1 MLSKHFAVLG
11 STGVGK
17 STSVSLLLNEI
28 LQARPNLRV
37 FLLDV
42 HNEYGRCF
50 GDRAL
55 VLNPRN
61 LKLPF
66 WLFNFEEIVD
76 VLFGGRP
83 GVPEELDVLAEI
95 IPMAKGIYT
104 QYQNSDRIGLKR
116 MDPKSGGYTVDTPVP
131 YRLVDLISL
140 IDERMGKL
148 ENRSSRIIYHKLISR
163 IETVRNDPRY
173 TFMFDNANVGGDTM
187 AEVISHLFRL
197 PANGRPM
204 TIMQLAGFPAEVVNS
219 VVSVLC
225 RMAFDFGLWSDGVSP
240 LLFVCEEAHRYA
252 AADRNIGFGPTR
264 KAVSRIAKE
273 GRKYGVFL
281 GLVTQRPAE
290 LDATIISQ
298 CNTLFAMRLANDR
311 DQALLRSAV
320 SDAAA
325 NLLSFVPSLGT
336 REVLAFGE
344 GVALP
349 TRLRFKEVPVHQLP
363 RSEATIATAPSVTA
377 GHDMHFVSRR
387 AGPLARRHLASR
399 RAQRSRHHTTGPP
412 RAHDA
417 GGSADAAAVDG
428 ARSRSL
434 LAAEEAAALRAL
446 AFAHFLRVNRYPLRS
461 KALYGSGTAASRGRE
476 PGRSLHDASLLAK
489 RFPTPALDKLPDDI
503 RTRIL
508 AVQEKSGFVPNVFL
522 TLAYRPDEFR
532 AFFAYHDALMEKD
545 SGLTKAERE
554 MIVVA
559 TSQRQPVPLLRD
571 RAWRDPAHPGEES
584 ADRRPDRRQLP
595 QGGHHAAAARHA
607 RLRHEGEPRGQRGI
621 GGGFCRG
628 RRPRLYRRRHLG
640 HHRDLRLLCVVEPV
654 GQRHRDAS
662 QRRILHDGTAA
673 EIGRSHLARKRSN
686 RRSPV
691 RTSRADRPRPC
702 LSQTPGL
709 SPSPWRN
716 CPPRSCA
723 AASSAKNPPTGIR

>member
-1 MLSKHFAVLG
+1 MGVRPQFMRSRFNTVTSFGRVISVRGSLARVGLLASGQAVPVSEARATVGRFISIRCATATTIIAMITEVSCENQPSSDEYMATASVDLLGEISGGDRPKFQRGVTNYPTIGDAVDLVTAEDLRTVYAPSGSDQINIGTLQQDSSVIAYVDVEEMLSKHFAVLG

-28 LQARPNLRV
+28 LKARPNLRV

-83 GVPEELDVLAEI
+83 GVPEELDVLAEV
-95 IPMAKGIYT
+95 IPMAKGLYT
-104 QYQNSDRIGLKR
+104 QYQNSDRLGLKR
-116 MDPKSGGYTVDTPVP
+116 VDPKSGGYTVDTPVP
-131 YRLVDLISL
+131 YRLTDLISL

-204 TIMQLAGFPAEVVNS
+204 TIMQLAGFPAEVVDS

-252 AADRNIGFGPTR
+252 SADRNIGFGPTR

-363 RSEATIATAPSVTA
+363 RSEATIASVPSVSA
-377 GHDMHFVSRR
+377 GHDMHFVSAVLDRWR
-387 AGPLARRHLASR
+387 GATSNRDVPNDPGISDRPAARVMTPVEAPMLQPSMGLDPDRF
-399 RAQRSRHHTTGPP
+399 
-412 RAHDA
+412 
-417 GGSADAAAVDG
+417 
-428 ARSRSL
+428 SL
-434 LAAEEAAALRAL
+434 LKK
-446 AFAHFLRVNRYPLRS
+446 PLR
-461 KALYGSGTAASRGRE
+461 
-476 PGRSLHDASLLAK
+476 
-489 RFPTPALDKLPDDI
+489 
-503 RTRIL
+503 
-508 AVQEKSGFVPNVFL
+508 
-522 TLAYRPDEFR
+522 
-532 AFFAYHDALMEKD
+532 
-545 SGLTKAERE
+545 
-554 MIVVA
+554 
-559 TSQRQPVPLLRD
+559 
-571 RAWRDPAHPGEES
+571 
-584 ADRRPDRRQLP
+584 
-595 QGGHHAAAARHA
+595 
-607 RLRHEGEPRGQRGI
+607 
-621 GGGFCRG
+621 
-628 RRPRLYRRRHLG
+628 
-640 HHRDLRLLCVVEPV
+640 
-654 GQRHRDAS
+654 
-662 QRRILHDGTAA
+662 
-673 EIGRSHLARKRSN
+673 
-686 RRSPV
+686 
-691 RTSRADRPRPC
+691 
-702 LSQTPGL
+702 
-709 SPSPWRN
+709 
-716 CPPRSCA
+716 
-723 AASSAKNPPTGIR
+723 

>member
-17 STSVSLLLNEI
+17 SSGVSLLLNEI
-28 LQARPNLRV
+28 LKSRPNLRV

-76 VLFGGRP
+76 VLFAGRP
-83 GVPEELDVLAEI
+83 GVPEELDILAEV

-104 QYQNSDRIGLKR
+104 QYQNADRIGLKR
-116 MDPKSGGYTVDTPVP
+116 IDPKTIGYTVDTPVP

-173 TFMFDNANVGGDTM
+173 AFMFDNANVGGDTM

-204 TIMQLAGFPAEVVNS
+204 TIMQLAGFPAEVVDS

-252 AADRNIGFGPTR
+252 SADRNIGFGPTR

-273 GRKYGVFL
+273 GRKYGVYL

-363 RSEATIATAPSVTA
+363 RSEATISTRAVGRRRPRHALRR
-377 GHDMHFVSRR
+377 RR
-387 AGPLARRHLASR
+387 AGALARRHFASR
-399 RAQRSRHHTTGPP
+399 RSQRSRHQRTP
-412 RAHDA
+412 RRPLHGAAH

-428 ARSRSL
+428 ARSRPL
-434 LAAEEAAALRAL
+434 LAAEEAAALRA
-446 AFAHFLRVNRYPLRS
+446 
-461 KALYGSGTAASRGRE
+461 YGSIIR
-476 PGRSLHDASLLAK
+476 LVLDA
-489 RFPTPALDKLPDDI
+489 PALETVAALVGLKQVHPADIDAKPGILGHLDKPGMATERLPM
-503 RTRIL
+503 TGVV
-508 AVQEKSGFVPNVFL
+508 A
-522 TLAYRPDEFR
+522 
-532 AFFAYHDALMEKD
+532 
-545 SGLTKAERE
+545 LTKGPAFP
-554 MIVVA
+554 VA
-559 TSQRQPVPLLRD
+559 RTV
-571 RAWRDPAHPGEES
+571 
-584 ADRRPDRRQLP
+584 
-595 QGGHHAAAARHA
+595 
-607 RLRHEGEPRGQRGI
+607 
-621 GGGFCRG
+621 
-628 RRPRLYRRRHLG
+628 
-640 HHRDLRLLCVVEPV
+640 
-654 GQRHRDAS
+654 
-662 QRRILHDGTAA
+662 
-673 EIGRSHLARKRSN
+673 LA
-686 RRSPV
+686 
-691 RTSRADRPRPC
+691 
-702 LSQTPGL
+702 
-709 SPSPWRN
+709 
-716 CPPRSCA
+716 
-723 AASSAKNPPTGIR
+723 

>member
-1 MLSKHFAVLG
+1 VTSFGRVISVRGSLARVGLLAASQLAIPEVRATVGRFVSIRGANSTIVAMITEVSCEDLPVSDVYIASASVDLLGEILGGPERPKFQRGVTHYPTIGDAVELITNQELRTVYAPSGSDQIDVGTLQQDPSVIAYVDVEEMLSKHFAVLG

-17 STSVSLLLNEI
+17 SSGVSLLLNEI
-28 LQARPNLRV
+28 LKARPTLRV

-83 GVPEELDVLAEI
+83 GVPEELDILAEI

-104 QYQNSDRIGLKR
+104 QYQNADRIGLKR
-116 MDPKSGGYTVDTPVP
+116 LDPKAGYTVDTPVP

-173 TFMFDNANVGGDTM
+173 AFMFDNANVGGDTM
-187 AEVISHLFRL
+187 AEVVSHLFRL

-204 TIMQLAGFPAEVVNS
+204 TIMQLAGFPAEVVDS

-240 LLFVCEEAHRYA
+240 MLFVCEEAHRYA
-252 AADRNIGFGPTR
+252 SADRSIGFGPTR

-273 GRKYGVFL
+273 GRKYGVYL

-298 CNTLFAMRLANDR
+298 CNTLFAMRLANER
-311 DQALLRSAV
+311 DQTLLRSAV

-363 RSEATIATAPSVTA
+363 RSEATIATVASVAA
-377 GHDMHFVSRR
+377 GHDMHFVS
-387 AGPLARRHLASR
+387 
-399 RAQRSRHHTTGPP
+399 
-412 RAHDA
+412 
-417 GGSADAAAVDG
+417 AVLE
-428 ARSRSL
+428 RW
-434 LAAEEAAALRAL
+434 
-446 AFAHFLRVNRYPLRS
+446 
-461 KALYGSGTAASRGRE
+461 RG
-476 PGRSLHDASLLAK
+476 
-489 RFPTPALDKLPDDI
+489 
-503 RTRIL
+503 
-508 AVQEKSGFVPNVFL
+508 
-522 TLAYRPDEFR
+522 
-532 AFFAYHDALMEKD
+532 
-545 SGLTKAERE
+545 
-554 MIVVA
+554 A
-559 TSQRQPVPLLRD
+559 TSQRDVPNDPGANDRPAARTVEAPMLQPSMGLD
-571 RAWRDPAHPGEES
+571 
-584 ADRRPDRRQLP
+584 PDRFSLLKKP
-595 QGGHHAAAARHA
+595 
-607 RLRHEGEPRGQRGI
+607 LR
-621 GGGFCRG
+621 
-628 RRPRLYRRRHLG
+628 
-640 HHRDLRLLCVVEPV
+640 
-654 GQRHRDAS
+654 
-662 QRRILHDGTAA
+662 
-673 EIGRSHLARKRSN
+673 
-686 RRSPV
+686 
-691 RTSRADRPRPC
+691 
-702 LSQTPGL
+702 
-709 SPSPWRN
+709 
-716 CPPRSCA
+716 
-723 AASSAKNPPTGIR
+723 

>member
-1 MLSKHFAVLG
+1 MEVRHQFMISRFNTVTSFGRVISVRGSLARVGILAPGEMPVSDLRATVGRFISIRCATTTTIVAMITEVTCEHQLSSDEYIATASVDLLGEISGGERAKFQRGVTNYPTIGDAVDLITAQDLRTVYAPSGSDQINIGNLQQDRSVIAYVDVEEMLSKHFAVLG

-83 GVPEELDVLAEI
+83 GVPEELDVLSEI

-116 MDPKSGGYTVDTPVP
+116 MDPRSGGYTVDTPVP

-173 TFMFDNANVGGDTM
+173 AFMFDNANVGGDTM
-187 AEVISHLFRL
+187 AEVVSHLFRL

-204 TIMQLAGFPAEVVNS
+204 TIMQLAGFPAEVVDS

-252 AADRNIGFGPTR
+252 SADRNIGFGPTR

-298 CNTLFAMRLANDR
+298 CNTLFAMRLANER

-363 RSEATIATAPSVTA
+363 RSEATIASVPSVAA
-377 GHDMHFVSRR
+377 GHDMHFVSAVLDRWR
-387 AGPLARRHLASR
+387 GATSNRDVPSDPG
-399 RAQRSRHHTTGPP
+399 
-412 RAHDA
+412 
-417 GGSADAAAVDG
+417 GGSD
-428 ARSRSL
+428 
-434 LAAEEAAALRAL
+434 
-446 AFAHFLRVNRYPLRS
+446 
-461 KALYGSGTAASRGRE
+461 
-476 PGRSLHDASLLAK
+476 
-489 RFPTPALDKLPDDI
+489 
-503 RTRIL
+503 
-508 AVQEKSGFVPNVFL
+508 
-522 TLAYRPDEFR
+522 RP
-532 AFFAYHDALMEKD
+532 
-545 SGLTKAERE
+545 
-554 MIVVA
+554 
-559 TSQRQPVPLLRD
+559 
-571 RAWRDPAHPGEES
+571 
-584 ADRRPDRRQLP
+584 
-595 QGGHHAAAARHA
+595 AAARLMTPVEA
-607 RLRHEGEPRGQRGI
+607 PMLQPSMGLDPDRFSLLKKPLR
-621 GGGFCRG
+621 
-628 RRPRLYRRRHLG
+628 
-640 HHRDLRLLCVVEPV
+640 
-654 GQRHRDAS
+654 
-662 QRRILHDGTAA
+662 
-673 EIGRSHLARKRSN
+673 
-686 RRSPV
+686 
-691 RTSRADRPRPC
+691 
-702 LSQTPGL
+702 
-709 SPSPWRN
+709 
-716 CPPRSCA
+716 
-723 AASSAKNPPTGIR
+723 

>member
-1 MLSKHFAVLG
+1 MPGSAAVTSFGRVISVRGSLARVGLLATSQTSLSEIRATVGKFVSIRCNASTIVAMITDASCEDIPTSDNYIASAGVDLLGEIAGGEQPKFQRGVTNYPTIGDSVELINSQELRTIYAPSGSDQINIGTLQQDSSVIAYVDIEEMLSKHCAVLG

-17 STSVSLLLNEI
+17 STGVSLLLNEI
-28 LQARPNLRV
+28 LKSRPTLRV

-66 WLFNFEEIVD
+66 WLFNFDEIVD
-76 VLFGGRP
+76 VLFAGRP
-83 GVPEELDVLAEI
+83 GVPEELDILAEV

-104 QYQNSDRIGLKR
+104 QYQNADRIGLKR
-116 MDPKSGGYTVDTPVP
+116 IDPKAIGYTVDTPVP

-163 IETVRNDPRY
+163 VDTVKNDPRY
-173 TFMFDNANVGGDTM
+173 AFMFDNANVGGDTM

-197 PANGRPM
+197 PATGKPM
-204 TIMQLAGFPAEVVNS
+204 TVMQLAGFPAEVIDS

-273 GRKYGVFL
+273 GRKYGVYL

-298 CNTLFAMRLANDR
+298 CNTLFSMRLANDR

-349 TRLRFKEVPVHQLP
+349 TRLRFKEVPPHQRP
-363 RSEATIATAPSVTA
+363 RSEANISTAPSVTA
-377 GHDMHFVSRR
+377 GHDMHFVS
-387 AGPLARRHLASR
+387 
-399 RAQRSRHHTTGPP
+399 
-412 RAHDA
+412 
-417 GGSADAAAVDG
+417 AVLD
-428 ARSRSL
+428 RW
-434 LAAEEAAALRAL
+434 
-446 AFAHFLRVNRYPLRS
+446 
-461 KALYGSGTAASRGRE
+461 RG
-476 PGRSLHDASLLAK
+476 
-489 RFPTPALDKLPDDI
+489 
-503 RTRIL
+503 
-508 AVQEKSGFVPNVFL
+508 
-522 TLAYRPDEFR
+522 
-532 AFFAYHDALMEKD
+532 
-545 SGLTKAERE
+545 
-554 MIVVA
+554 A
-559 TSQRQPVPLLRD
+559 TSQRDVPND
-571 RAWRDPAHPGEES
+571 SG
-584 ADRRPDRRQLP
+584 
-595 QGGHHAAAARHA
+595 
-607 RLRHEGEPRGQRGI
+607 
-621 GGGFCRG
+621 
-628 RRPRLYRRRHLG
+628 
-640 HHRDLRLLCVVEPV
+640 
-654 GQRHRDAS
+654 
-662 QRRILHDGTAA
+662 
-673 EIGRSHLARKRSN
+673 
-686 RRSPV
+686 
-691 RTSRADRPRPC
+691 DRPSTRMP
-702 LSQTPGL
+702 SVE
-709 SPSPWRN
+709 SPML
-716 CPPRSCA
+716 
-723 AASSAKNPPTGIR
+723 